1 MCLRSQ
7 TNLEMDN
14 DLRDRIALFGNLAIQ
29 LAVLEEENKE
39 ESRDL
44 REMLKLEVFMPNT
57 YFDREGKTI
66 EIAVKDGV
74 ISIGLSILAMRENH
88 IVIPIRPDLNW
99 THQSQFHMLELCSI
113 GIDKSYEFNQWYM
126 DRYMEKFGV
135 EQYVPSVFQDLYN
148 NRMIKLKRGEDDSTV
163 QFVLSSIIMYSKGTL
178 QNFIDDA
185 VRMRRINSSAITK
198 GKLIRIRYSK
208 ELSERIT
215 VI

>member
-1 MCLRSQ
+1 
-7 TNLEMDN
+7 MDN
-14 DLRDRIALFGNLAIQ
+14 DLRDRIALFGNLATQ
-29 LAVLEEENKE
+29 LAVLEEEDKE
-39 ESRDL
+39 ESREL

-88 IVIPIRPDLNW
+88 IVIPIRPDLDW
-99 THQSQFHMLELCSI
+99 THQSQFHMLELCSAR
-113 GIDKSYEFNQWYM
+113 IDKPFEFNQWYI

-135 EQYVPSVFQDLYN
+135 EQYVPSVFQDLYKD
-148 NRMIKLKRGEDDSTV
+148 RMIKLKGGEDDSTV
-163 QFVLSSIIMYSKGTL
+163 QFVISSIIMYSKRTL

-185 VRMRRINSSAITK
+185 IRMRRINSSAITK